1 VNNVEIF
8 RPRSGYF
15 LAGIVLVLGI
25 ALSASLWLTDSFK
38 SAMSGTFW
46 VAAAI
51 IASYLVFVHPKV
63 TISDEG
69 VEVTNPFLTV
79 TLGWNLVEEIEVR
92 YALTFV
98 TNSKK
103 ISAWAATAPGR
114 YHGRTVHHSE
124 LKGYRLNDTTQIRPG
139 ESPRTSSGEAAQLC
153 RIRLENFRI
162 RNLNG
167 AETEVK
173 FNLVGTTTLTV
184 CVIAALV
191 LQNIH

>member
-8 RPRSGYF
+8 RPRSGYV
-15 LAGIVLVLGI
+15 LAGVVLVMGV
-25 ALSASLWLTDSFK
+25 ALSASLWVSDGFK
-38 SAMSGTFW
+38 AAVSGTLW
-46 VAAAI
+46 AAAAI
-51 IASYLVFVHPKV
+51 IAGYLVFVHPKV
-63 TISDEG
+63 TIFDEG
-69 VEVTNPFLTV
+69 VKVTNPFLTV

-114 YHGRTVHHSE
+114 YHGRTVHPSE

-162 RNLNG
+162 RNLHG
-167 AETEVK
+167 AETAVK
-173 FNLVGTTTLTV
+173 FNLVGAITLPACIV
-184 CVIAALV
+184 AALV
-191 LQNIH
+191 LQSIH